1 MLLSPKV
8 ISFLLFGH
16 QKGHSVILTDLK
28 YSLLILREEDMG
40 TKLIFF
46 LNLFFFFFFFR
57 SLIYG

>member
-46 LNLFFFFFFFR
+46 FYFFFR
-57 SLIYG
+57 GLIYG